1 MHSVRRVCRSWFG
14 TVVLLLC
21 PAAGI
26 HAAVLTYI
34 DNFNASGAASTSLS
48 FAQFD
53 PSLGTLQSATL
64 EDSFT
69 LNTTA
74 SATGVSIPNP
84 FPPPAFTCTPGSSS
98 STASFTGIS
107 GVFESVT
114 ANAFDPTCIGA
125 IMPASG
131 SFDVNS
137 VVTGAGLSSYLGT
150 GQVSIGISF
159 NPGQTGSVT
168 ETATVTYTYQATPEP
183 APPVLL
189 MGPVLVWAMAQ
200 LVHTRYRAG

>member
-1 MHSVRRVCRSWFG
+1 M
-14 TVVLLLC
+14 
-21 PAAGI
+21 
-26 HAAVLTYI
+26 
-34 DNFNASGAASTSLS
+34 
-48 FAQFD
+48 
-53 PSLGTLQSATL
+53 
-64 EDSFT
+64 
-69 LNTTA
+69 
-74 SATGVSIPNP
+74 
-84 FPPPAFTCTPGSSS
+84 
-98 STASFTGIS
+98 
-107 GVFESVT
+107 
-114 ANAFDPTCIGA
+114 
-125 IMPASG
+125 
-131 SFDVNS
+131 NS